1 MSDAHGGPGI
11 TRSGTLLTASGGP
24 FAGFGCRTAYARLRR
39 RQACRRSW
47 AGPLHR
53 LRAVLRCLSL
63 IVVAPFLVVS
73 LAHAERPNFVLIIG
87 DDISAQDFGAFGHPG
102 VRTPNID
109 RLARE
114 GLRFTRAYVTTSSC
128 SASRSSLITSR
139 YPHNLEAAAELHGPL
154 ADGPVLFPA
163 LLRAAGY
170 HTAHAGK
177 AHFGTNAHGGVH
189 IPVGPARAAFVIG
202 GDGEPIAGKGGPS
215 GAEKWVERLRLRP
228 MDRPFFMWFGAH
240 DAHRIW
246 DGESF
251 TGLHRPEDVVV
262 PPYLADTP
270 ETRADLALYYD
281 EITRLDFFV
290 GDVLRELERQNVLE
304 NTVLVFLSDN
314 GRPFP
319 RSKTYLYDD
328 GVLTPMVVRLP
339 ARMAQRGDVTGLVSS
354 IDLAPTFLELA
365 GVERPA
371 TFQGVSLVPMLRD
384 PTATVRDYVFAEQNW
399 HNFPAHVRMVRSGD
413 WVYLRNAWPALPLPG
428 ASDTFYNPS
437 ADALKELRAAG
448 RLTEAQANVFQQP
461 RPAEEL
467 YHVVSDPHQI
477 HNRAAD
483 ASATHELAHLRSVM
497 DRWQRETG
505 DSVPTNPTPAN
516 IELATGRRLTEFE
529 YGEPPGKAT
538 GALKINAPGP
548 VRR

>member
-1 MSDAHGGPGI
+1 MNDTCTVQGAS
-11 TRSGTLLTASGGP
+11 RSGDTLVADGRPS
-24 FAGFGCRTAYARLRR
+24 R
-39 RQACRRSW
+39 RQGCRRSFM
-47 AGPLHR
+47 R
-53 LRAVLRCLSL
+53 LA
-63 IVVAPFLVVS
+63 LVVTTWFFGIS
-73 LAHAERPNFVLIIG
+73 AGAADAHRPNFVLIIG

-139 YPHNLEAAAELHGPL
+139 YPHNLEEAAELHGPL
-154 ADGPVLFPA
+154 PEGPVLFPTV
-163 LLRAAGY
+163 LRAAGY

-189 IPVGPARAAFVIG
+189 TPVGPARAAFEIG

-228 MDRPFFMWFGAH
+228 MDRPFFMWFGSH

-251 TGLHRPEDVVV
+251 TGLHRAEDVVV
-262 PPYLADTP
+262 PPYLADTI
-270 ETRADLALYYD
+270 ETRMDLAHYYD
-281 EITRLDFFV
+281 EITRLDIFV
-290 GDVLRELERQNVLE
+290 GDVLRELERQKVLE
-304 NTVLVFLSDN
+304 NTVVVFLSDN

-319 RSKTYLYDD
+319 RSKTHLYDD
-328 GVLTPMVVRLP
+328 GVRTPLIVRLP
-339 ARMAQRGDVTGLVSS
+339 QNMRRVGEVNGLVSA
-354 IDLAPTFLELA
+354 IDLAPTLLELA
-365 GVERPA
+365 GVKAPA
-371 TFQGVSLVPMLRD
+371 TFQGVSMVPLLRD
-384 PTATVRDYVFAEQNW
+384 SAATVRDYVFAEQNW

-413 WVYLRNAWPALPLPG
+413 WVYLRNAWPERQTPG

-437 ADALKELRAAG
+437 AEALKRLHAAN
-448 RLTEAQANVFQQP
+448 RLTAAQANVFQLP

-467 YHVVSDPHQI
+467 YHVASDPHQV
-477 HNRAAD
+477 HNRINEAALNEQL
-483 ASATHELAHLRSVM
+483 SQLRAVM

-505 DSVPTNPTPAN
+505 DSIPTRPTPTN
-516 IELATGRRLTEFE
+516 IDLATGRRLTGFE
-529 YGEPPGKAT
+529 YGEPPGAST
-538 GALKINAPGP
+538 GALKINVPGP
-548 VRR
+548 VRQ